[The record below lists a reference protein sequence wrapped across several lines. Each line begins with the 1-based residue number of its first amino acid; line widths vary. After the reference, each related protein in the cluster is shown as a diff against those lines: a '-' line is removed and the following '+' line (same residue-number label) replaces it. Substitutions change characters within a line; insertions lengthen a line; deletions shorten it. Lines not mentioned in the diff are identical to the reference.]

1 MSSRPHDEGGRSP
14 ESVDRLMVVGCGAV
28 WLVLLVVAVI
38 ASVGLVNLGRGDDAG
53 QQSPWLLYTV
63 IVVSGLTILG
73 AIPLLLRARRDAE
86 RSADEP
92 PAESAAPLPLPGAP
106 AEKMRVFGTAVDPRR
121 GTPAVVA
128 DSPLRAAVERVW
140 LRGTASLAGAIGLA
154 LTAVA
159 TATYLLTA
167 GNGTAAVVALAL
179 AGVITVGIPVLA
191 VLFSRRV
198 DGAVSLAR

>member
-1 MSSRPHDEGGRSP
+1 MSSPPHEEGRRSADA
-14 ESVDRLMVVGCGAV
+14 VDRMMVIGCGAV
-28 WLVLLVVAVI
+28 WLVLLVIAVV

-86 RSADEP
+86 QPVDEP
-92 PAESAAPLPLPGAP
+92 PAEPAAPLPSPGAP
-106 AEKMRVFGTAVDPRR
+106 TEKMRVFGTTVDPRR

-167 GNGTAAVVALAL
+167 GSDTAAVVALAV
-179 AGVITVGIPVLA
+179 AGVITIGIPIVT
-191 VLFSRRV
+191 VLFNRQV
-198 DGAVSLAR
+198 DAAVSAAS

>member
-1 MSSRPHDEGGRSP
+1 MSSRSHDEGGRSP
-14 ESVDRLMVVGCGAV
+14 ESVDRLMVVGCGAI

-38 ASVGLVNLGRGDDAG
+38 ASVGLVNLGRGDAAG

-86 RSADEP
+86 QSADEP
-92 PAESAAPLPLPGAP
+92 PVESAAPVPLPAAP
-106 AEKMRVFGTAVDPRR
+106 GEKMRVFGTAVDPRR
-121 GTPAVVA
+121 GTPAVDT

-167 GNGTAAVVALAL
+167 GNGAAAVVALAL